1 MKDFVYFLGSRVYTT
16 LTNKLVLLAVGGA
29 IGTLARYG
37 LGKWLGEV
45 TWAKGFPLGTFV
57 INITGSFVLGV
68 AASII
73 LERLPP
79 EHQDWYLLFG
89 TGLCGGYTTFS
100 TFEWETYKLIRDGSH
115 WIALVNIVGSVAV
128 GFLGVVA
135 GVALTNLI
143 LPKR

>member
-1 MKDFVYFLGSRVYTT
+1 MKDFLHLLGSWIYAA

-45 TWAKGFPLGTFV
+45 TWTRGFPLGTFV

-68 AASII
+68 AATII

-100 TFEWETYKLIRDGSH
+100 TFEWETYKLIRDQSY
-115 WIALVNIVGSVAV
+115 WIALANIAGSVAV

-135 GVALTNLI
+135 GVTLTNLI